1 MDPAKFNLYKY
12 DGNSLRACVL
22 EVDLEYH
29 KELHKFLNHYSLA
42 ANILEIKWKM
52 LPDYQLKCSDD
63 CNISNGN
70 VKKIVPKFFDNEK
83 YGLHYKSKE
92 NY

>member
-1 MDPAKFNLYKY
+1 
-12 DGNSLRACVL
+12 
-22 EVDLEYH
+22 
-29 KELHKFLNHYSLA
+29 
-42 ANILEIKWKM
+42 M

>member
-1 MDPAKFNLYKY
+1 
-12 DGNSLRACVL
+12 
-22 EVDLEYH
+22 
-29 KELHKFLNHYSLA
+29 
-42 ANILEIKWKM
+42 M

-63 CNISNGN
+63 CSISNGN

-83 YGLHYKSKE
+83 YGLHYKNKE